1 MKLRLLSFGLLVMS
15 FSTLVA
21 YHELKIEEGL
31 VSFPWR
37 PSDECSD
44 LESFIKVVQCVE
56 DNPDDEQFQKAN
68 EFFKEHNMLL
78 VVTGSSFFFI
88 KNNCPKNIPSSMS
101 HIKWL
106 PNILVDGIK
115 SQLNF
120 ENRTWDL
127 DLKIPTNLNVRASEH
142 IRLSVIDHL
151 ARQIKPDEIGK
162 NLQEMK
168 ETLGRIKD
176 ALEKIEKDHEDEDYS
191 HLQQPPSWFEWASSK
206 LKFW

>member
-37 PSDECSD
+37 PSVQCSD
-44 LESFIKVVQCVE
+44 LESFIEVVKCVE
-56 DNPDDEQFQKAN
+56 DNPDDEQLQKAN

-78 VVTGSSFFFI
+78 VIAESSFFFI

-106 PNILVDGIK
+106 PNIIK
-115 SQLNF
+115 LHF
-120 ENRTWDL
+120 DNRAWDL
-127 DLKIPTNLNVRASEH
+127 NLEIPEDLNVRASEH

-151 ARQIKPDEIGK
+151 ARQIKQDEIGK
-162 NLQEMK
+162 NLQEMQD
-168 ETLGRIKD
+168 TLERIKD
-176 ALEKIEKDHEDEDYS
+176 ALEKIEKDHDDEDYS
-191 HLQQPPSWFEWASSK
+191 HLQKPPSWFEWASSK